1 MPADWLTLPLIVR
14 IDKHNVA
21 SNTVTDIKPSISP
34 KLERPKKG
42 FNQYAEQLNGR
53 AAMAGFVILIAIE
66 YFTGQSLVSLI
77 GLK

>member
-1 MPADWLTLPLIVR
+1 MR

>member
-1 MPADWLTLPLIVR
+1 MR
-14 IDKHNVA
+14 IERHNVA

>member
-1 MPADWLTLPLIVR
+1 VR
-14 IDKHNVA
+14 IDRHNVA

>member
-1 MPADWLTLPLIVR
+1 M
-14 IDKHNVA
+14 
-21 SNTVTDIKPSISP
+21 TDIKPSVTP

-42 FNQYAEQLNGR
+42 FNDYAEQLNGR
-53 AAMAGFVILIAIE
+53 AAMVGFIALIALE

>member
-1 MPADWLTLPLIVR
+1 MR
-14 IDKHNVA
+14 IDRHNVA

>member
-1 MPADWLTLPLIVR
+1 MR
-14 IDKHNVA
+14 IDRYYA
-21 SNTVTDIKPSISP
+21 APNTVTDIKPSMSP

>member
-1 MPADWLTLPLIVR
+1 M
-14 IDKHNVA
+14 
-21 SNTVTDIKPSISP
+21 TDIKPSISP